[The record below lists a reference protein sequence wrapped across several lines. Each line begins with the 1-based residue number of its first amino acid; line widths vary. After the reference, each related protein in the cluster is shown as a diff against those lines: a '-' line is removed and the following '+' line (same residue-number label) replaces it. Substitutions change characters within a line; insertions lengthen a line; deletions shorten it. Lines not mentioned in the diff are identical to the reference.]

1 MIGTL
6 LTFFAVGLVTLLVA
20 GVVLSIVG
28 TLFSL
33 TFGLAFFLL
42 FKVAPVL
49 LVGWI
54 AVKIFEKMTGEGS
67 LSAADREVAGRVAGG
82 LRFRQSL

>member
-1 MIGTL
+1 MLGTL
-6 LTFFAVGLVTLLVA
+6 LTFFAVGLITLIVI

-28 TLFSL
+28 AVFSL
-33 TFGLAFFLL
+33 TFGLAGFLL

-54 AVKIFEKMTGEGS
+54 VLKVLDRRKSRGS
-67 LSAADREVAGRVAGG
+67 LSATDREWLERG
-82 LRFRQSL
+82 S